1 MMFLNSSDCLIRIVG
16 VALEGRDGSPFVV
29 FESPETGSFL
39 PLPAD
44 PFDAEIII
52 REFLGEGDHSA
63 VSWLGDLLRRSAPRR
78 GRIETDSGGRPVM
91 RFPSGVPGGRQERLL
106 PFGEGLALCRRLNIP
121 MVAAEELFDSSRE
134 ELSWLA
140 SSGTFTGDF
149 LYLSPPQ
156 YAPGIPV
163 E

>member
-1 MMFLNSSDCLIRIVG
+1 MFLKSSDCYIRIVG

-29 FESPETGSFL
+29 FESPETGSL
-39 PLPAD
+39 LTLPAD

-52 REFLGEGDHSA
+52 REFIGEGDVSA
-63 VSWLGDLLRRSAPRR
+63 VSWLGDLLHRSPPRR
-78 GRIETDSGGRPVM
+78 GRIDTETSDRPVV
-91 RFPSGVPGGRQERLL
+91 RFTLGGQGIRQDKIL
-106 PFGEGLALCRRLNIP
+106 PFGEGLALCRRLDIP
-121 MVAAEELFDSSRE
+121 MVAADELFDSSRE

-140 SSGTFTGDF
+140 SSGTFMGDF